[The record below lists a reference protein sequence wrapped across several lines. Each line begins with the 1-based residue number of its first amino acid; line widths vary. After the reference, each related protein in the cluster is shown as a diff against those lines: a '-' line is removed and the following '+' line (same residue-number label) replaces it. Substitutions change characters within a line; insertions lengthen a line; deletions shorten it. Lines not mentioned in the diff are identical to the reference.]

1 MSKQIK
7 ITRTLFVGLGGT
19 GVKAILR
26 AKQCF
31 MDAYG
36 EIPPMVAFLA
46 VDTDK
51 AIKDKSLPSRK
62 GGDVRLQANEVCFCG
77 ITGSAL
83 DIYRMFPNEFQWLP
97 KRNISFLSNLQGTG
111 AGAVR
116 SNGRFLARHNADQI
130 SKQIANKVREI
141 SQPLPLDSR
150 FIYDTNQE
158 GMQYDTIVNVV
169 GSVAGGTGSGMFID
183 MITLISKTLKDNG
196 LDYRI
201 TPWIVLPDIFRHIA
215 PGPASVNVFQN
226 TYGAIRELDYLYHLS
241 ENNQSPLDFGFD
253 KVYYRDE
260 KLGDAYL
267 INSTNKAGVVFQTVE
282 DLTDSIGR
290 CMFLPSNE
298 VDSVQ
303 DNVRIV
309 QFTYAIENK
318 RSFYQS
324 AGSAEIVYDNQAV
337 GNVIARGIISR
348 ICEELVKS
356 SSVDQILKEVY
367 AWTTSETVAIQEHD
381 VNQLTDS
388 LLPLYAPFSIIIDK
402 EADVNTISAN
412 IIAGAEAQNV
422 IDEVKNNELKKFQ
435 IVKTELNKKLE
446 LLLDSLNG
454 IGATKAF
461 LESLTDNIAECKNEM
476 YDEVAKLKTTLAYEI
491 NWSAEISQ
499 LWSGSVFRRFDQ
511 DAADALQSKIAE
523 YIAQKRDLLRHN
535 WAIQF
540 YTDLEEYVK
549 GLLKQIDVLKL
560 NVEAIEK
567 LQRKEITAIQNLARS
582 TSLFQIYLHLD
593 DVTHFQLPDASSVA
607 SLFRT
612 ETSIYSLLGKSPE
625 EIQSVLFAFAKKQP
639 SVVGAVNV
647 TIEEKMRSM
656 SDEKLKSIFTK
667 VKEMSSPLWSL
678 NTQGYAKQSKEL
690 TTVFTIGVQ
699 EQSRGIIQDKFKDE
713 FTFGPDKP
721 TFASTHETD
730 RITFFQT
737 QCYSPAY
744 AINNLRGYM
753 KDSERL
759 NNSGSFPV
767 CYLDEKWNQRMISE
781 GFDIMPKKEKDQVF
795 PNWVLAI
802 VFGLIKYDDAT
813 KNYIIKSKQGKAL
826 FGGRL
831 ELGERRDLAFD
842 QFELRGL
849 DKEVDELLK
858 KKRVA
863 QGQVTI
869 NTAIQEIQ
877 NDMEN
882 YVTKYAQL
890 SAIELD
896 RVLVED
902 HAYQMVTDL
911 LTKEIEYLNDL
922 EF

>member
-356 SSVDQILKEVY
+356 SSVDQILK
-367 AWTTSETVAIQEHD
+367 ILHIRQG
-381 VNQLTDS
+381 N
-388 LLPLYAPFSIIIDK
+388 
-402 EADVNTISAN
+402 
-412 IIAGAEAQNV
+412 
-422 IDEVKNNELKKFQ
+422 
-435 IVKTELNKKLE
+435 
-446 LLLDSLNG
+446 
-454 IGATKAF
+454 
-461 LESLTDNIAECKNEM
+461 
-476 YDEVAKLKTTLAYEI
+476 
-491 NWSAEISQ
+491 SQ
-499 LWSGSVFRRFDQ
+499 TRR
-511 DAADALQSKIAE
+511 ACS
-523 YIAQKRDLLRHN
+523 
-535 WAIQF
+535 
-540 YTDLEEYVK
+540 
-549 GLLKQIDVLKL
+549 
-560 NVEAIEK
+560 
-567 LQRKEITAIQNLARS
+567 
-582 TSLFQIYLHLD
+582 
-593 DVTHFQLPDASSVA
+593 
-607 SLFRT
+607 
-612 ETSIYSLLGKSPE
+612 
-625 EIQSVLFAFAKKQP
+625 
-639 SVVGAVNV
+639 
-647 TIEEKMRSM
+647 
-656 SDEKLKSIFTK
+656 
-667 VKEMSSPLWSL
+667 
-678 NTQGYAKQSKEL
+678 
-690 TTVFTIGVQ
+690 
-699 EQSRGIIQDKFKDE
+699 
-713 FTFGPDKP
+713 
-721 TFASTHETD
+721 
-730 RITFFQT
+730 
-737 QCYSPAY
+737 
-744 AINNLRGYM
+744 
-753 KDSERL
+753 
-759 NNSGSFPV
+759 
-767 CYLDEKWNQRMISE
+767 
-781 GFDIMPKKEKDQVF
+781 
-795 PNWVLAI
+795 
-802 VFGLIKYDDAT
+802 
-813 KNYIIKSKQGKAL
+813 
-826 FGGRL
+826 
-831 ELGERRDLAFD
+831 
-842 QFELRGL
+842 
-849 DKEVDELLK
+849 
-858 KKRVA
+858 
-863 QGQVTI
+863 
-869 NTAIQEIQ
+869 
-877 NDMEN
+877 
-882 YVTKYAQL
+882 
-890 SAIELD
+890 
-896 RVLVED
+896 
-902 HAYQMVTDL
+902 
-911 LTKEIEYLNDL
+911 
-922 EF
+922 